1 MKHVSD
7 YKGAPCYLCEV
18 MTARR
23 AAHFEHYVNLFFVIF
38 FTYERKRKPAIG
50 LPDNLLENVNLMTLI
65 GIAMSLS

>member
-23 AAHFEHYVNLFFVIF
+23 AAHFERYVNLFFVIF
-38 FTYERKRKPAIG
+38 SLMNAK
-50 LPDNLLENVNLMTLI
+50 ENRPSDCPTT
-65 GIAMSLS
+65 GWKT